1 MNFKMK
7 CVVVAVLGGIFT
19 SLSGCAVVSVVDTA
33 VSVTAGAVKT
43 AAKVAF

>member
-7 CVVVAVLGGIFT
+7 CVVVGVLGVL
-19 SLSGCAVVSVVDTA
+19 LSGCAVVSVVDTA